1 MLYQAYICYRVTLPP
16 LLHISK
22 CSVLFDSTSN
32 KFMGTSLVKILVNQR
47 STWQS
52 IRNPSFQSCTF
63 SLYFLCAFYL
73 SLFRSSSLFFWV
85 RRAERGRHITY
96 LWFSYFQHPV
106 SILVF
111 IFGEWKTFVMESKSC
126 VVAQTDAT
134 RCNYYRRAEL
144 LLNTMLKLGSSKSH
158 ENHLLKVVA
167 YPRTYLL
174 HAISKLRY
182 VSLDA
187 VCSVVHTSNKEIR

>member
-32 KFMGTSLVKILVNQR
+32 KFMGTSLVKILVDQR

>member
-1 MLYQAYICYRVTLPP
+1 MLYQAYICYRVTWPP

-22 CSVLFDSTSN
+22 CSALFDSTSI
-32 KFMGTSLVKILVNQR
+32 KFKGTSLVRILVDQR

-63 SLYFLCAFYL
+63 SLYFLCVFYL
-73 SLFRSSSLFFWV
+73 SLSRSSSLFFWV
-85 RRAERGRHITY
+85 RIAGCGRHITY
-96 LWFSYFQHPV
+96 LWCSYFQHPV

-126 VVAQTDAT
+126 FVAQTDPS
-134 RCNYYRRAEL
+134 RCNVYRRAEL

-158 ENHLLKVVA
+158 KNHLLKVVA
-167 YPRTYLL
+167 YPPTYLFSGRQFV
-174 HAISKLRY
+174 A
-182 VSLDA
+182 
-187 VCSVVHTSNKEIR
+187 CNF